1 MFYFLI
7 KKLLTRVPYIPVSGW
22 HLRHLGSAC
31 DVAQLPI
38 LTIHRLP
45 RCVVVLSFTWCGTYS
60 LVMVELSPMIDLFL
74 FFSFLS
80 LSWQLKCTIVL
91 FVCYFS
97 ISVLILWISY
107 FVLIPFIEVFFFQF
121 CHSITISYMFY
132 FHFSPHFFNFLFCF
146 YSFYSF
152 SPSKFVPI
160 FCWYFRIHPLCFDF
174 GHFLFCLSYI
184 YLQFSPSILI
194 CVYYV
199 FQFGHFTFNF

>member
-45 RCVVVLSFTWCGTYS
+45 RCVVVLSFTWCGIYS

-107 FVLIPFIEVFFFQF
+107 FVLIPFIEVFFFNFVIQLQF
-121 CHSITISYMFY
+121 LICFIFISVLIFLISYFV
-132 FHFSPHFFNFLFCF
+132 FIPFIVSVLLNSSLFFVGISESILFVLILVIFCF
-146 YSFYSF
+146 
-152 SPSKFVPI
+152 VWVI
-160 FCWYFRIHPLCFDF
+160 F
-174 GHFLFCLSYI
+174 I
-184 YLQFSPSILI
+184 YNLVLQF
-194 CVYYV
+194 
-199 FQFGHFTFNF
+199 